1 MWGTAPY
8 ALFLLYV
15 RFPQIRIFR
24 REFLERIYIPEAQT
38 TVVMRVKTPI
48 PQVYYN
54 GTDGWPRRGRPDD
67 GYLDAS
73 P

>member
-24 REFLERIYIPEAQT
+24 REFLERIYTAAAQT

-48 PQVYYN
+48 SHLYYN
-54 GTDGWPRRGRPDD
+54 GYRRLAAARKPDAREM
-67 GYLDAS
+67 DAAL
-73 P
+73 